1 MALVVPEP
9 GICPGTGKPVAR
21 TSADGFATTAPGPL
35 PADMPG
41 WHDHTHATAA
51 LLEAAAAANLV
62 LVHTGR
68 SSALSRAA
76 CGRFPAAVTV
86 PALSRKGGT
95 GR

>member
-1 MALVVPEP
+1 VALVVPEP

-35 PADMPG
+35 PADMPV

-51 LLEAAAAANLV
+51 LLEAADLV
-62 LVHTGR
+62 PVHTGR